1 MQTGIVETA
10 LRRYRP
16 LVDDWDAFCAT
27 LARPLPRCLWA
38 NPLRLDATTLAALLR
53 EEGLRPQSVPWYPGA
68 LRLPA
73 GTPVG
78 GQWWYFAGLAHAQE
92 EASLLPVR
100 LLDPRPGERVLD
112 LCAAPG
118 GKSAQIAMVLHG
130 RGTLVANDVISGRMR
145 PLRAN
150 LERLGLLNVSLTLR
164 DGAGYPNAAGAFDRV
179 LVDAPCSCEGT
190 LRRHEAMERYGAA
203 VSGRYA
209 RLQQALLRRAVALCR
224 PGGRIVYSTCTF
236 APEENE
242 AVVDAVLRQSSGVV
256 RVVPQTV
263 AGLRTAP
270 GITHWQRRR
279 FDPQVEG
286 CLRLWP
292 HHNDTGGFFAAV
304 LEKAADAEGP
314 CAEPAAPSAVP
325 APELETWLRRHH
337 DLPPDCLAGWLP
349 CRHSSRG
356 IHVVQCDHRPP
367 ARPEPQVMGV
377 EVLKTATRP
386 PKVTTAGALLLAPQA
401 RANVVDLAPAQLPA
415 YFGRQTFLVDSHQA
429 RRCRRGF
436 VIVRHRGYGLGS
448 GWYDPATARLQSLFP
463 KRTPGRVAP

>member
-1 MQTGIVETA
+1 MPLQ
-10 LRRYRP
+10 RYRP
-16 LVDDWDAFCAT
+16 LIDDWDAFAAA
-27 LARPLPRCLWA
+27 LARPLPRVLWA
-38 NPLRLDATTLAALLR
+38 NPLRLDAAALAGLLR
-53 EEGLRPQSVPWYPGA
+53 EEGLAPQPVAWYPGA

-78 GQWWYFAGLAHAQE
+78 GRWWYFAGLTHAQE

-100 LLDPRPGERVLD
+100 LLDPLPGERILD

-118 GKSAQIAMVLHG
+118 GKTAQIAMILHG
-130 RGTLVANDVISGRMR
+130 RGTVVANDVILGRMR

-164 DGAGYPNAAGAFDRV
+164 DGAGYPNAAGAFDRI

-190 LRRHEAMERYGAA
+190 LRRHDPLERYGAE
-203 VSGRYA
+203 VSSRYA
-209 RLQQALLRRAVALCR
+209 RLQQALLRRAIALCR

-242 AVVDAVLRQSSGVV
+242 AVIDAVLRQSDGVV
-256 RVVPQTV
+256 RVVPQAV

-270 GITHWQRRR
+270 GVSRWNGQR
-279 FDPQVEG
+279 FDPQVDH

-304 LEKAADAEGP
+304 LEKAPDAEAP
-314 CAEPAAPSAVP
+314 RAAPAHP
-325 APELETWLRRHH
+325 PQLAAPELETWLRCHH
-337 DLPPDCLAGWLP
+337 DLPPDCMEDWLP

-356 IHVVQCDHRPP
+356 IHVVQRDHRPP
-367 ARPEPQVMGV
+367 ARPEPEVMGV

-401 RANVVDLAPAQLPA
+401 QANVVDLETAQLPA
-415 YFGRQTFLVDSHQA
+415 YFGRGTFAVAAAQA
-429 RRCRRGF
+429 HRCRRGF
-436 VIVRHRGYGLGS
+436 VIVRHRGFGLGS
-448 GWYDPATARLQSLFP
+448 GWYDPGAATLQSLFP
-463 KRTPGRVAP
+463 KRAPGRVVP